1 MIYFFYFILLKDS
14 LSDSIILVFALV
26 CTPSSSA
33 RGYSFVH
40 FVTVPSTTA
49 ELVFFL
55 NLYNDPNQL
64 SVRTGVRVAL
74 LRPSLFFFIYK
85 KFLIFFFVDVPS
97 LIFLFQTFPDTE
109 KKEGN
114 FSFF

>member
-1 MIYFFYFILLKDS
+1 VIYFFYFILLKDS
-14 LSDSIILVFALV
+14 LSDSIILFFALT

-33 RGYSFVH
+33 RGDSFVH

-85 KFLIFFFVDVPS
+85 KFLIFFLLMFRR
-97 LIFLFQTFPDTE
+97 LFFCFKHFRIQK